1 MNFRTHFV
9 RGYSCVLLL
18 FAAACS
24 ATGPSSPTSPQGTAA
39 PSGDQSTMAAAA
51 AAAEAEAAGRIGL
64 EATGSIVAPRPIS
77 PATNLIIRF
86 QDQPVTLIVSNAVVT
101 KGGDTTYTFEV
112 ATDLGF
118 ANKVQVIENVT
129 QGSGSTSVRLGALAP
144 SRDYYWHAR
153 AQGAGTTGVFGVPFK
168 FTMGAA
174 IVVNSPVPIAPLN
187 GATTVPRPA
196 LRVANAVRTGPA
208 GPITYRFEVSTTPT
222 FTSTL
227 LVNTVA
233 EGVNETGWIVPADLP
248 TGVALYW
255 RAMAM
260 DAANGITSTPSAT
273 QNFLVARPSQAET
286 IAAQLGQPLWPGA
299 VPPGTVGHATM
310 GEQGAFGV
318 GWHIQTLYYAPGNV
332 TFQSPDM
339 EMLRI
344 FDLLDR
350 GFDPDGAAAWMNQ
363 NGYPT
368 AALWYPPP
376 EKAVIGLRYVY
387 IAARGKVSVNG
398 TWDVVLRVE

>member
-1 MNFRTHFV
+1 MIFKRRHLG
-9 RGYSCVLLL
+9 RSSCVLLAL
-18 FAAACS
+18 TAACS
-24 ATGPSSPTSPQGTAA
+24 GSVPSSPSSAPAVAEPAA
-39 PSGDQSTMAAAA
+39 QTDSG
-51 AAAEAEAAGRIGL
+51 GGL
-64 EATGSIVAPRPIS
+64 VGVESTGSIAAPRPLS

-86 QDQPVTLIVSNAVVT
+86 QDQPVTLVVRNAVVT
-101 KGGDTTYTFEV
+101 KPGGTTYTFEV

-118 ANKVQVIENVT
+118 ANKVQVKDGVAENAN
-129 QGSGSTSVRLGALAP
+129 GSTSVTLDALAP

-153 AQGAGTTGVFGVPFK
+153 AQGSGTVGVFGPVFK
-168 FTMGAA
+168 FTMGAQ
-174 IVVNSPVPIAPLN
+174 IVVNAPAPIAPLN
-187 GATTVPRPA
+187 GTTTTSRPT
-196 LRVANAVRTGPA
+196 LRVTNATRSGPA
-208 GPITYRFEVSTTPT
+208 GAITYRFEVSTAPT
-222 FTSTL
+222 FATTL
-227 LVNTVA
+227 LANVVA
-233 EGVNETGWIVPADLP
+233 EGVNETGWIIPVDLP

-255 RAMAM
+255 RATAI
-260 DAANGITSTPSAT
+260 DAANGISSTPSAV
-273 QNFLVARPSQAET
+273 QNFIAARPSQAEAL
-286 IAAQLGQPLWPGA
+286 AAQIGQTLWPGT

-310 GEQGAFGV
+310 GEPGAFGV
-318 GWHIQTLYYAPGNV
+318 GWQVQTLYYAPGNV
-332 TFQSPDM
+332 TFQSPDI

-387 IAARGKVSVNG
+387 LAARGKQSVNG